1 MWVYIV
7 RRLIWT
13 PFLLL
18 AVSLIT
24 FVLTRIGPGDPVE
37 IVMGQYNNPA
47 AVERIRH
54 QQGLDK
60 PILVQYGI
68 YLKDAFQGDLGES
81 YRYRGRTV
89 EELLPKRMWVSSQL
103 AIAAMIISI
112 GLGVPVGFFA
122 ALKQGTWL
130 DTATVSLSLLFM
142 SVPVFLTA
150 PVLLIIFALKLD
162 ILPTSGWGGF
172 FDKRTIMPALVLG
185 VPGIAAIAR
194 ITRASTLDVLA
205 QDYVRTAQAK
215 GLQEFVVR
223 YRHILRNALIPL
235 FTIMGL
241 SLATLMTGSF
251 IIEFYFGIPGM
262 GQLAIEAFF
271 QRDYPI
277 IMALTLIIA
286 TGFVFANLFVDIGY
300 RFIDPRIRY

>member
-7 RRLIWT
+7 RRLIWM

-24 FVLTRIGPGDPVE
+24 FVLTRVGPGDPVQ
-37 IVMGQYNNPA
+37 ILMGQRSNPA

-89 EELLPKRMWVSSQL
+89 DELLPKRMWISAQL

-112 GLGVPVGFFA
+112 GLGIPVGFFA

-130 DTATVSLSLLFM
+130 DTLTVSISLFFM

-150 PVLLIIFALKLD
+150 PVLLIVFALKLD

-185 VPGIAAIAR
+185 VPGVAAVTR
-194 ITRASTLDVLA
+194 ITRASTLDVLG
-205 QDYVRTAQAK
+205 QDYVRTAKAK

-235 FTIMGL
+235 FTITGL

>member
-1 MWVYIV
+1 VWVYIV

-24 FVLTRIGPGDPVE
+24 FVLTRIGPGDPVQ
-37 IVMGQYNNPA
+37 IIMGQYNNPA

-89 EELLPKRMWVSSQL
+89 DELLPKRMWVSSQL

-112 GLGVPVGFFA
+112 GLGIPVGFFA

-130 DTATVSLSLLFM
+130 DTLTVSISLLFM

-150 PVLLIIFALKLD
+150 PVLLIVFALKLD

-172 FDKRTIMPALVLG
+172 FDKRIIMPALVLG

-194 ITRASTLDVLA
+194 ITRASTLDVLS

-215 GLQEFVVR
+215 GLREFVVR

-286 TGFVFANLFVDIGY
+286 TGFVCANLFVDIGY

>member
-24 FVLTRIGPGDPVE
+24 FVLTRVGPGDPVE

-68 YLKDAFQGDLGES
+68 YLKNAVQGDFGES

-89 EELLPKRMWVSSQL
+89 AELLPKRMWVSSQL